1 MFGKF
6 FSEVGELGR
15 KERLKVAHAQIVA
28 ELTEAAVKSGLDV
41 TPKLVENYSEV
52 ADKILERL

>member
-6 FSEVGELGR
+6 FSEMADTSR
-15 KERLKVAHAQIVA
+15 KERLKLAHAQIVA